1 MGRGEEQEVTPRVS
15 EEARRDRNQSAASQ
29 LKNAAS
35 AWSRLALT
43 LSVKTGV
50 IVSAGL
56 RGLELT
62 PLSRLCAPAL
72 CGPENP
78 KACWVSQYP
87 LGILSGWARSARA
100 PLFHPVGIS
109 SQAPAP

>member
-1 MGRGEEQEVTPRVS
+1 MPRVS

-35 AWSRLALT
+35 AWSCLALT
-43 LSVKTGV
+43 LSIKAGV
-50 IVSAGL
+50 TAPAGL

-72 CGPENP
+72 SGPENP
-78 KACWVSQYP
+78 KACWVSAYP
-87 LGILSGWARSARA
+87 LGVLGGWAGSARA

-109 SQAPAP
+109 SQAPAL